1 MVTEIHSL
9 TFFEKLATLF
19 NNRCPLVLALLRSRL
34 MCVTKKYC
42 SLLMLLGSATF
53 LVGQVP
59 VPNRDKRTNPYSG
72 NPNQQVSET
81 VAQAEARDSFVDN
94 RIYSDLFET
103 GLPSFFRE
111 GNYRLRLNP
120 KFGDFFD
127 DDYIRFPVGLEYSF
141 SDNFEGIVDVGTYF
155 PNPFNSGG
163 GWGSHKAGRL
173 QNVEEWTVLF

>member
-1 MVTEIHSL
+1 
-9 TFFEKLATLF
+9 
-19 NNRCPLVLALLRSRL
+19 
-34 MCVTKKYC
+34 
-42 SLLMLLGSATF
+42 MLLGSAIF

-111 GNYRLRLNP
+111 GNYRLRLNS